1 MTSSPRT
8 LVTGATGLVGSEL
21 VHQLLSEGVA
31 VRIFRRETSNLAL
44 LGTAAGSVEHAVGD
58 VRDARTLLDAM
69 DGVDTVYHAAAKVSF
84 GPGQQEALHA
94 VNVTGTGNVVNAAL
108 RSGVRRL
115 VHTSSMAAFGR
126 PGLRRPARSG
136 ASESS
141 VAPMID
147 EETRWNGD
155 ENRSAYALSKYES
168 ELEVHRGIAE
178 GIDAVI
184 VNPSL
189 IFGVGR
195 EGHNTRRIVDFVRS
209 GWARA
214 VPPGSTNVVDVR
226 DVAAGMRR
234 AMADGETGRRYFL
247 GSENVSWNEMV
258 STLAV
263 AFDEEPPSRTL
274 PPLLLRAAAWASEA
288 VSMITR
294 QEAGLTRE
302 QVRTSTSEHRYS
314 NERARTELGCEF
326 RPFAG
331 TAKWLADELRDVAG
345 AKRTR

>member
-21 VHQLLSEGVA
+21 VHQLLREGGS
-31 VRIFRRETSNLAL
+31 VRIFRRETSSLSL
-44 LGTAAGSVEHAVGD
+44 LGAAAESVEHAVGD
-58 VRDARTLLDAM
+58 LRDARSLLEAM
-69 DGVDTVYHAAAKVSF
+69 EGVDRVYHAAAKVSF
-84 GPGQQEALHA
+84 GPGQHDMLHA
-94 VNVTGTGNVVNAAL
+94 VNVKGTGNVVNAAL

-126 PGLRRPARSG
+126 PGLRGAARSG
-136 ASESS
+136 DSS
-141 VAPMID
+141 PTVPMID
-147 EETRWNGD
+147 EETRWDGD

-195 EGHNTRRIVDFVRS
+195 RGHNTRRIVDLVRS
-209 GWARA
+209 GWAKA

-226 DVAAGMRR
+226 DVAVGMRR
-234 AMADGETGRRYFL
+234 AMEDGETGCRYFL
-247 GSENVSWNEMV
+247 GSENVSWNHVV

-263 AFDEEPPSRTL
+263 AFGEDPPTRTI
-274 PPLLLRAAAWASEA
+274 PPLLLHAAAWVSEA
-288 VSMITR
+288 VSMVTR
-294 QEAGLTRE
+294 QKAGLTRE
-302 QVRTSTSEHRYS
+302 HVRTSTSEHRYS
-314 NERARTELGCEF
+314 NERAQSELGCQF
-326 RPFAG
+326 RSFG
-331 TAKWLADELRDVAG
+331 ETAAWLAEELGEVVST
-345 AKRTR
+345 KRAR

>member
-21 VHQLLSEGVA
+21 VHQLLSEGIT
-31 VRIFRRETSNLAL
+31 VRIFRRETSNLTL
-44 LGTAAGSVEHAVGD
+44 LGTAAERVEHAVGD
-58 VRDARTLLDAM
+58 VRDARSLLDAM

-94 VNVTGTGNVVNAAL
+94 VNVNGTGNVVNAAL

-126 PGLRRPARSG
+126 PALRAPNRGG
-136 ASESS
+136 ASVSA
-141 VAPMID
+141 VAPVID
-147 EETRWNGD
+147 EDTRWKGG

-195 EGHNTRRIVDFVRS
+195 AGHNTRRIVDLVRS

-226 DVAAGMRR
+226 DVATGMRR
-234 AMADGETGRRYFL
+234 VMEDGETGRRYFL
-247 GSENVSWNEMV
+247 GSENVSWNELV

-263 AFDEEPPSRTL
+263 AFGQDPPSGTL

-294 QEAGLTRE
+294 QEARLTRE

-326 RPFAG
+326 RPFAR
-331 TAKWLADELRDVAG
+331 TADWLVSELG
-345 AKRTR
+345 AV